1 MSQPEE
7 LAPGLARRIER
18 GGWRHGEAQAQCVDW
33 LAEETPVALVYNG
46 LAHVVMMCTPQQ
58 LEDFAIGFSLTEGIA
73 GCAGDL
79 YDIEVRPVANGVEV
93 HIELA
98 SDRFVLLKERR
109 RQMAGRTGCGLCG
122 VEQLEQVARPAPPV
136 SRRQRLNAVDLQT
149 ALAGLAARQPLAG
162 ATGATHAA
170 AWIGAAGA
178 LALVREDVGRHVAL
192 DKLIGALARE
202 PRGDGALLVTSRASF
217 EMVQKAA
224 HAGIEIVAAVSA
236 PTAMALDMARQ
247 CDVTLLGFVRPGRVN
262 VYHDCGRFSGG

>member
-1 MSQPEE
+1 MSQPDD
-7 LAPGLARRIER
+7 LASGLARCIER
-18 GGWRHGEAQAQCVDW
+18 GGWRQGEMQASRADW
-33 LAEETPVALVYNG
+33 LAEEVPVALVYNG
-46 LAHVVMMCTPQQ
+46 LAHVVMMCTPHQ
-58 LEDFAIGFSLTEGIA
+58 LDDFARGFSLSEGIA
-73 GCAGDL
+73 RQASDL
-79 YDIEVRPVANGVEV
+79 YDVDVRPVANGVEV

-98 SDRFVLLKERR
+98 GECFARLKERR

-136 SRRQRLNAVDLQT
+136 GRTAHLSAPELQT
-149 ALAGLAARQPLAG
+149 ALAQLAARQPLAA

-170 AWIGAAGA
+170 AWIVGGQ

-192 DKLIGALARE
+192 DKLIGAMARE
-202 PRGDGALLVTSRASF
+202 PQGTGALLVTSRASF

-224 HAGIEIVAAVSA
+224 HAGFEILAAVSA

-262 VYHDCGRFSGG
+262 VYYDCGRFAGS